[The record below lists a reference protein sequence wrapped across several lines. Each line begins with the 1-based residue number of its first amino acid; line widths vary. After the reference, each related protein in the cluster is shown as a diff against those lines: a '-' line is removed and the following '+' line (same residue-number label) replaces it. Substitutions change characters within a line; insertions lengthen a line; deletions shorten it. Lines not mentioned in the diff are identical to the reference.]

1 MVVFLIG
8 GVTYAMI
15 EIMWRGNTHWTMVL
29 LGGLCFLTLYKLFG
43 YMSNYSLMEKNNFD
57 VMNNQ
62 VHDKI
67 NQDDKKRNIYN
78 AFSDYII
85 CLEKT
90 LNTETNPYKM
100 SLIKDEISKLRIE
113 QQKYYVPSI
122 LERAVYNEN
131 KDNNSL
137 EKSSFS
143 LVKQIKAKFNY
154 KNRESGNNNE

>member
-1 MVVFLIG
+1 MKKN
-8 GVTYAMI
+8 
-15 EIMWRGNTHWTMVL
+15 RN
-29 LGGLCFLTLYKLFG
+29 
-43 YMSNYSLMEKNNFD
+43 NYSLMEKNNFD

-90 LNTETNPYKM
+90 LNTETNPYKI

-122 LERAVYNEN
+122 LERVVYNEN

-143 LVKQIKAKFNY
+143 LVKQIKANFNH
-154 KNRESGNNNE
+154 KNRKSGNNNE

>member
-1 MVVFLIG
+1 MKKN
-8 GVTYAMI
+8 
-15 EIMWRGNTHWTMVL
+15 RN
-29 LGGLCFLTLYKLFG
+29 
-43 YMSNYSLMEKNNFD
+43 NYSLMEKNNFD
-57 VMNNQ
+57 VMNKQ

-67 NQDDKKRNIYN
+67 NQDNKKRNIYN

-90 LNTETNPYKM
+90 LDTETNPYKI

-143 LVKQIKAKFNY
+143 LVKQIKANFNH
-154 KNRESGNNNE
+154 KNRKCGNNNE

>member
-1 MVVFLIG
+1 MKKN
-8 GVTYAMI
+8 
-15 EIMWRGNTHWTMVL
+15 RN
-29 LGGLCFLTLYKLFG
+29 
-43 YMSNYSLMEKNNFD
+43 NYSLMEKNNFD

-90 LNTETNPYKM
+90 LNTETNPYKI

-143 LVKQIKAKFNY
+143 LVKQIKANFNH
-154 KNRESGNNNE
+154 KNRKSGNNNE

>member
-1 MVVFLIG
+1 M
-8 GVTYAMI
+8 
-15 EIMWRGNTHWTMVL
+15 RKNRN
-29 LGGLCFLTLYKLFG
+29 
-43 YMSNYSLMEKNNFD
+43 NYSLMEKNNFD

-67 NQDDKKRNIYN
+67 NQYDKKRNIYN

-90 LNTETNPYKM
+90 LDTETNPYKI

-143 LVKQIKAKFNY
+143 LVKQIKANFNH
-154 KNRESGNNNE
+154 KNRKSGNNNE

>member
-1 MVVFLIG
+1 MKKN
-8 GVTYAMI
+8 
-15 EIMWRGNTHWTMVL
+15 RN
-29 LGGLCFLTLYKLFG
+29 
-43 YMSNYSLMEKNNFD
+43 NYFLMEKNNFD
-57 VMNNQ
+57 VMNKE

-90 LNTETNPYKM
+90 LDTETNPYKI

-143 LVKQIKAKFNY
+143 LVKQIKANFNH
-154 KNRESGNNNE
+154 KNRKSGNNNE

>member
-1 MVVFLIG
+1 MKKN
-8 GVTYAMI
+8 
-15 EIMWRGNTHWTMVL
+15 RN
-29 LGGLCFLTLYKLFG
+29 
-43 YMSNYSLMEKNNFD
+43 NYFLMEKNNFD
-57 VMNNQ
+57 VMNKQ

-90 LNTETNPYKM
+90 LDTETNPYKI

-143 LVKQIKAKFNY
+143 LVKQIKANFNL
-154 KNRESGNNNE
+154 KNSKCGNNNE

>member
-1 MVVFLIG
+1 M
-8 GVTYAMI
+8 
-15 EIMWRGNTHWTMVL
+15 RKNRN
-29 LGGLCFLTLYKLFG
+29 
-43 YMSNYSLMEKNNFD
+43 NYSLMEKNNFD

-90 LNTETNPYKM
+90 LNTETNPYKI

-143 LVKQIKAKFNY
+143 LVKQIKANFNH
-154 KNRESGNNNE
+154 KNRKSGNNNE

>member
-1 MVVFLIG
+1 MKKN
-8 GVTYAMI
+8 
-15 EIMWRGNTHWTMVL
+15 RN
-29 LGGLCFLTLYKLFG
+29 
-43 YMSNYSLMEKNNFD
+43 NYSLMEKNNFD

-90 LNTETNPYKM
+90 LDTETNPYKI

-143 LVKQIKAKFNY
+143 LVKQIKANFNH
-154 KNRESGNNNE
+154 KNRKSGNNNE

>member
-1 MVVFLIG
+1 M
-8 GVTYAMI
+8 
-15 EIMWRGNTHWTMVL
+15 RKNRN
-29 LGGLCFLTLYKLFG
+29 
-43 YMSNYSLMEKNNFD
+43 NYSLIEKNNFD

-90 LNTETNPYKM
+90 LDTETNPYKI

-143 LVKQIKAKFNY
+143 LVKQIKANFNH
-154 KNRESGNNNE
+154 KNRKSGNNNE

>member
-1 MVVFLIG
+1 M
-8 GVTYAMI
+8 
-15 EIMWRGNTHWTMVL
+15 RKNRN
-29 LGGLCFLTLYKLFG
+29 
-43 YMSNYSLMEKNNFD
+43 NYSLMEKNNFD

-90 LNTETNPYKM
+90 LDTETNPYKI

-143 LVKQIKAKFNY
+143 LVKQIKANFNH
-154 KNRESGNNNE
+154 KNRKSGNNNE

>member
-1 MVVFLIG
+1 MKKN
-8 GVTYAMI
+8 
-15 EIMWRGNTHWTMVL
+15 RN
-29 LGGLCFLTLYKLFG
+29 
-43 YMSNYSLMEKNNFD
+43 NYFLMEKNNFD

-67 NQDDKKRNIYN
+67 DQDDKKRNIYN

-85 CLEKT
+85 CLEKN
-90 LNTETNPYKM
+90 LDTETNPYKI

-143 LVKQIKAKFNY
+143 LVKQIKANFNH
-154 KNRESGNNNE
+154 KNRKSGNNNESSCIN

>member
-1 MVVFLIG
+1 MKKN
-8 GVTYAMI
+8 
-15 EIMWRGNTHWTMVL
+15 RN
-29 LGGLCFLTLYKLFG
+29 
-43 YMSNYSLMEKNNFD
+43 NYSLMEKNNFD

-85 CLEKT
+85 CLGKT
-90 LNTETNPYKM
+90 LNTETNPYKI

-143 LVKQIKAKFNY
+143 LVKQIKANFNH
-154 KNRESGNNNE
+154 KNRKSGNNNE

>member
-1 MVVFLIG
+1 M
-8 GVTYAMI
+8 
-15 EIMWRGNTHWTMVL
+15 RKNRN
-29 LGGLCFLTLYKLFG
+29 
-43 YMSNYSLMEKNNFD
+43 NYSLMEKNNFD

-90 LNTETNPYKM
+90 LDTETNPYKI

-143 LVKQIKAKFNY
+143 LAKQIKANFNH
-154 KNRESGNNNE
+154 KNRKSGNNNE

>member
-1 MVVFLIG
+1 MKKN
-8 GVTYAMI
+8 
-15 EIMWRGNTHWTMVL
+15 RN
-29 LGGLCFLTLYKLFG
+29 
-43 YMSNYSLMEKNNFD
+43 NYFLMEKNNFD

-67 NQDDKKRNIYN
+67 NQDNKKRNIYN

-90 LNTETNPYKM
+90 LDTETNPYKI

-143 LVKQIKAKFNY
+143 LVKQIKANFNH
-154 KNRESGNNNE
+154 KNRKSGNNNE

>member
-1 MVVFLIG
+1 MKKN
-8 GVTYAMI
+8 
-15 EIMWRGNTHWTMVL
+15 RN
-29 LGGLCFLTLYKLFG
+29 
-43 YMSNYSLMEKNNFD
+43 NYSLMEKNNFD

-67 NQDDKKRNIYN
+67 NQDDKKRNVYN

-90 LNTETNPYKM
+90 LDTETNPYKI

-143 LVKQIKAKFNY
+143 LVKQIKANFNH
-154 KNRESGNNNE
+154 KNRKSGNNNE

>member
-1 MVVFLIG
+1 M
-8 GVTYAMI
+8 
-15 EIMWRGNTHWTMVL
+15 RKNR
-29 LGGLCFLTLYKLFG
+29 
-43 YMSNYSLMEKNNFD
+43 SNYYLMEKNNFD

-67 NQDDKKRNIYN
+67 DQDIKKRNIYN

-85 CLEKT
+85 CLEKN
-90 LNTETNPYKM
+90 LDTETNPYKI

-143 LVKQIKAKFNY
+143 LVKQIKANFNH
-154 KNRESGNNNE
+154 KNRKSGNNNE

>member
-1 MVVFLIG
+1 MKKN
-8 GVTYAMI
+8 
-15 EIMWRGNTHWTMVL
+15 RN
-29 LGGLCFLTLYKLFG
+29 
-43 YMSNYSLMEKNNFD
+43 NYFLMEKNNFD

-90 LNTETNPYKM
+90 LDTETNPYKI

-143 LVKQIKAKFNY
+143 LVKQIKANFNH
-154 KNRESGNNNE
+154 KNRKSGNNNE

>member
-1 MVVFLIG
+1 MKKN
-8 GVTYAMI
+8 
-15 EIMWRGNTHWTMVL
+15 RN
-29 LGGLCFLTLYKLFG
+29 
-43 YMSNYSLMEKNNFD
+43 NYSLMEKNNFD

-90 LNTETNPYKM
+90 LDTETNPYKI

-143 LVKQIKAKFNY
+143 LVKQIKANFNH
-154 KNRESGNNNE
+154 KNTKSGNNNE

>member
-1 MVVFLIG
+1 MKKN
-8 GVTYAMI
+8 
-15 EIMWRGNTHWTMVL
+15 RN
-29 LGGLCFLTLYKLFG
+29 
-43 YMSNYSLMEKNNFD
+43 NYFLMEKNNFD
-57 VMNNQ
+57 VMDKQ

-90 LNTETNPYKM
+90 LNTETNPYKI

-143 LVKQIKAKFNY
+143 LVKQIKANFNH
-154 KNRESGNNNE
+154 KNRKSGNNNE

>member
-1 MVVFLIG
+1 MKKN
-8 GVTYAMI
+8 
-15 EIMWRGNTHWTMVL
+15 RN
-29 LGGLCFLTLYKLFG
+29 
-43 YMSNYSLMEKNNFD
+43 NYSLMEKNNFD

-67 NQDDKKRNIYN
+67 DQDDKKRNIYN

-90 LNTETNPYKM
+90 LDTETNPYRI

-143 LVKQIKAKFNY
+143 LVKQIKANFNH
-154 KNRESGNNNE
+154 KNRKSGNNNE

>member
-1 MVVFLIG
+1 MKKN
-8 GVTYAMI
+8 
-15 EIMWRGNTHWTMVL
+15 RN
-29 LGGLCFLTLYKLFG
+29 
-43 YMSNYSLMEKNNFD
+43 NYFLMEKNNFD
-57 VMNNQ
+57 VMNKQ

-90 LNTETNPYKM
+90 LDTETNPYKI

-143 LVKQIKAKFNY
+143 LVKQIKANFNH
-154 KNRESGNNNE
+154 KNRKSGNNNE

>member
-1 MVVFLIG
+1 MNI
-8 GVTYAMI
+8 Y
-15 EIMWRGNTHWTMVL
+15 RN
-29 LGGLCFLTLYKLFG
+29 
-43 YMSNYSLMEKNNFD
+43 NYFLMEKNNFD
-57 VMNNQ
+57 VMNKQ

-85 CLEKT
+85 CLDKT
-90 LNTETNPYKM
+90 LDTETNPYKI

-143 LVKQIKAKFNY
+143 LVKQIKANFNH
-154 KNRESGNNNE
+154 KNRKSGNNNE